1 MENVIKRYEDFVT
14 WFINNHVIDW
24 LFVIEVVI
32 ATFAVGVVTIISKVV
47 TIMVGRPEMLELTL
61 AWAMIYLMTEHVVVM
76 ICTEVQDEA

>member
-24 LFVIEVVI
+24 LVGIEIVI

-61 AWAMIYLMTEHVVVM
+61 AWVMIYLMTEHVVVM
-76 ICTEVQDEA
+76 ISTETYEE